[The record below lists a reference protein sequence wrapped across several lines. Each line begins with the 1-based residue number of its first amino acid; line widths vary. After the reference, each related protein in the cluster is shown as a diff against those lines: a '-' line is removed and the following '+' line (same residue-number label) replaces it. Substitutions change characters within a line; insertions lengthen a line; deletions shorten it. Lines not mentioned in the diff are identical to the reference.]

1 MIRHE
6 KLLTDRPSPGDAGS
20 NEPDCATLRANLDK
34 FGNNM
39 WRRPAHYAGA
49 IVAAQGNAFRG
60 FWKRT
65 QVETFCRK
73 VIAT

>member
-6 KLLTDRPSPGDAGS
+6 KLLTDRSSPGDAGS

-49 IVAAQGNAFRG
+49 IVAGRSTRFAVLEAKIRSAENSSRP
-60 FWKRT
+60 
-65 QVETFCRK
+65 
-73 VIAT
+73 